1 MSKSNT
7 LDKKKAALI
16 EKLGVHMESQDQL
29 APLAARIY
37 ASLILTGKGG
47 QTFDELVNQLKAS
60 KSTVHTHLNSLQT
73 QGRVSYFTKTG
84 DRKRYFI
91 VAPNRLLNVID
102 EMTNNWNRQK
112 EMHLEILEYK
122 SAVNKENPGDA
133 SLELDFHKDYLVFL
147 EEAGEAIRKLKV
159 NIIQKQDKNEI
170 PQ

>member
-1 MSKSNT
+1 MSHPKNLET
-7 LDKKKAALI
+7 KKAALI
-16 EKLGVHMESQDQL
+16 EKLGVHLEDQDQL

-37 ASLILTGKGG
+37 ASLILTGKSG
-47 QTFDELVNQLKAS
+47 QTFDELVQQLQAS
-60 KSTVHTHLNSLQT
+60 KSTVCTHLNALQT

-91 VAPNRLLNVID
+91 VAPNRLHNVID
-102 EMTNNWNRQK
+102 EMTKNWNRQK

-122 SAVNKENPGDA
+122 SAVNETASEEN

-147 EEAGEAIRKLKV
+147 EEAGEAMRKLKL
-159 NIIQKQDKNEI
+159 NIIKKQDKNEA

>member
-1 MSKSNT
+1 MSQIKT
-7 LDKKKAALI
+7 LNRKKEALI
-16 EKLGVHMESQDQL
+16 EKLGVHMEAQDQL
-29 APLAARIY
+29 APLAGRIY
-37 ASLILTGKGG
+37 ASLILTGKSG

-60 KSTVHTHLNSLQT
+60 KSTICTHLNALQT

-91 VAPNRLLNVID
+91 VAPNRLLTVID

-112 EMHLEILEYK
+112 EMHREILEFK
-122 SAVNKENPGDA
+122 SEVNELNPEST

-147 EEAGEAIRKLKV
+147 EEAGEAMRKLKL
-159 NIIQKQDKNEI
+159 NIIKKQDKNET

>member
-1 MSKSNT
+1 MSNT
-7 LDKKKAALI
+7 KTLEKKKAALI

-37 ASLILTGKGG
+37 ASLILTGKTG
-47 QTFDELVNQLKAS
+47 QTFDELVTQLKAS
-60 KSTVHTHLNSLQT
+60 KSTVCTHLNSLQT

-91 VAPNRLLNVID
+91 VTPNRLLNVID
-102 EMTNNWNRQK
+102 EMTNNWIRQK

-122 SAVNKENPGDA
+122 SAVNEEDPREP
-133 SLELDFHKDYLVFL
+133 SMELDFPKDYLVFL
-147 EEAGEAIRKLKV
+147 KEAGEAIRKLKL
-159 NIIQKQDKNEI
+159 NIIQKQNKNEI

>member
-1 MSKSNT
+1 MSKSMT
-7 LDKKKAALI
+7 LEKKKAALI

-37 ASLILTGKGG
+37 ASLILTGKAG
-47 QTFDELVNQLKAS
+47 QTFEELVSQLKAS

-122 SAVNKENPGDA
+122 SAVNEENPEEP

-147 EEAGEAIRKLKV
+147 KEAGEAIRKLKL

-170 PQ
+170 SQ